1 MRRRRRRGVSTR
13 CVSALALA
21 LVLAWVFIITHLL
34 SIPETP
40 APTPERPHTHAGRK
54 NHTKRKHHRHRRKKR
69 TPAPTAA
76 PTNELKKAHCWPF
89 NRQGR
94 YVKNTI
100 QKPVNKWRRF
110 RVGPRKDLE
119 NFVAPMLKKLGLL
132 QTKYMDWN
140 VYVGLQ
146 FKPDYEK
153 NYLVAPEGA
162 LITSIPGLKEVF
174 GDKEAFA
181 RLWSSCAQQVASLP
195 INDGEKQKICSF
207 TRPAVNAVHKMTDV
221 GPQLAVEGG
230 AQAFFDIVDTP
241 SAWIVKPQRRY
252 LSLGMHL
259 AVLRERDAASLD
271 TLAAWLS
278 KEVPVEE
285 KLPHY
290 RTKQPGEFTLQQYVS
305 RPARLDKRKFDLRV
319 WVLITSLEPLTVFM
333 LDVAFPKISVVDYT
347 AWDFP
352 ANSSTV
358 NEKCMHVQL
367 MAAEVCVK
375 KINARHMYPY
385 QYPGV
390 TRPDV
395 HGKVGGRSFF
405 ENLRLLPAS
414 FGALHFCERRRRGRP
429 RERLWP
435 SVAWSG
441 SYTPSTRPI
450 TYRSR
455 AGLDDSEMLGGEEA
469 WREWQERLWPELEA
483 LIMRP
488 LLLAKPALNKHEA
501 RIYGAFDGD
510 LSRKYHRVALV
521 SPDVIYDADAK
532 TWTLEE
538 INTNGLFQLGVDD
551 GGSSFHVDEGYTEAW
566 LQMSGVDEFPN
577 SIKYGK
583 VLEERLDVFCE
594 AEGCTAW
601 ERSVL
606 MRSAH
611 ATAHGNSGWYRVWP
625 PYDCGS
631 TCGPRPSLAE
641 DAGLRALHE
650 RTASP
655 LAKKHWTFLRKLD
668 RTAGLLGG
676 DGEYPDYVV

>member
-1 MRRRRRRGVSTR
+1 MRRRKRRGVSTR

-54 NHTKRKHHRHRRKKR
+54 NHTKKHHHHRHKKKKR
-69 TPAPTAA
+69 TPAPTSS
-76 PTNELKKAHCWPF
+76 PTHELKQAHCWPF
-89 NRQGR
+89 NRKGR
-94 YVKNTI
+94 YVKDTI

-119 NFVAPMLKKLGLL
+119 NFVAPLLKKLGLL

-181 RLWSSCAQQVASLP
+181 RLWSNCAQQVASLP
-195 INDGEKQKICSF
+195 ITDGEKQRICAF
-207 TRPAVNAVHKMTDV
+207 TKPAINAVHKMTDL

-230 AQAFFDIVDTP
+230 AQALFDLVDTP

-259 AVLRERDAASLD
+259 AVLRESDAASLD

-278 KEVPVEE
+278 REVPVEE

-319 WVLITSLEPLTVFM
+319 WVLITSLEPLQVFM

-358 NEKCMHVQL
+358 SDGVEIKFR
-367 MAAEVCVK
+367 AAYA
-375 KINARHMYPY
+375 IDA
-385 QYPGV
+385 
-390 TRPDV
+390 T
-395 HGKVGGRSFF
+395 
-405 ENLRLLPAS
+405 
-414 FGALHFCERRRRGRP
+414 
-429 RERLWP
+429 
-435 SVAWSG
+435 
-441 SYTPSTRPI
+441 
-450 TYRSR
+450 
-455 AGLDDSEMLGGEEA
+455 
-469 WREWQERLWPELEA
+469 
-483 LIMRP
+483 
-488 LLLAKPALNKHEA
+488 
-501 RIYGAFDGD
+501 
-510 LSRKYHRVALV
+510 LS
-521 SPDVIYDADAK
+521 P
-532 TWTLEE
+532 
-538 INTNGLFQLGVDD
+538 
-551 GGSSFHVDEGYTEAW
+551 
-566 LQMSGVDEFPN
+566 
-577 SIKYGK
+577 
-583 VLEERLDVFCE
+583 
-594 AEGCTAW
+594 
-601 ERSVL
+601 
-606 MRSAH
+606 
-611 ATAHGNSGWYRVWP
+611 
-625 PYDCGS
+625 
-631 TCGPRPSLAE
+631 
-641 DAGLRALHE
+641 
-650 RTASP
+650 
-655 LAKKHWTFLRKLD
+655 
-668 RTAGLLGG
+668 
-676 DGEYPDYVV
+676 

>member
-1 MRRRRRRGVSTR
+1 MPRHMNRRKRRGVSTR

-21 LVLAWVFIITHLL
+21 LVLAWVFMITHLL
-34 SIPETP
+34 SQEPTP
-40 APTPERPHTHAGRK
+40 APTPEKPHTHTGRK
-54 NHTKRKHHRHRRKKR
+54 NHTKKHHRRHKKKKR
-69 TPAPTAA
+69 TPAPTAS
-76 PTNELKKAHCWPF
+76 PTNELKAAHCWPF

-181 RLWSSCAQQVASLP
+181 RLWSNCAQQVASLP
-195 INDGEKQKICSF
+195 ITDGEKQKICSF
-207 TRPAVNAVHKMTDV
+207 TRPAINAVHKMTDV

-259 AVLRERDAASLD
+259 AVLRESDAASLD
-271 TLAAWLS
+271 TLASWLS

-290 RTKQPGEFTLQQYVS
+290 RTKQPGEFTLQQYVA

-352 ANSSTV
+352 ANASTV

-405 ENLRLLPAS
+405 ENLRL
-414 FGALHFCERRRRGRP
+414 
-429 RERLWP
+429 
-435 SVAWSG
+435 
-441 SYTPSTRPI
+441 
-450 TYRSR
+450 
-455 AGLDDSEMLGGEEA
+455 DDNDLLGGEEA

-488 LLLAKPALNKHEA
+488 LLLAKPALHKHEA
-501 RIYGAFDGD
+501 RIYGEFDGD

-577 SIKYGK
+577 SHKYQK
-583 VLEERLDVFCE
+583 ILEERLNDFCE
-594 AEGCTAW
+594 SEGCTEW
-601 ERSVL
+601 EKSVL

-611 ATAHGNSGWYRVWP
+611 ATAHVNSGWYRVWP
-625 PYDCGS
+625 PYDCGQE
-631 TCGPRPSLAE
+631 CGPRSTLE
-641 DAGLRALHE
+641 KDAGLRALHE

-676 DGEYPDYVV
+676 DGEYPNYVV

>member
-1 MRRRRRRGVSTR
+1 MRRRKRRGVSTR

-21 LVLAWVFIITHLL
+21 LVLAWVFMITHLL
-34 SIPETP
+34 SQEPTP
-40 APTPERPHTHAGRK
+40 APTPEKPHTHAGRK
-54 NHTKRKHHRHRRKKR
+54 NHTKKHHHRHHRKKR
-69 TPAPTAA
+69 TPAPTAS
-76 PTNELKKAHCWPF
+76 PTYQLKQAHCWPF
-89 NRQGR
+89 NRKGR
-94 YVKNTI
+94 YVKDTP
-100 QKPVNKWRRF
+100 QKPVNKFRRF

-119 NFVAPMLKKLGLL
+119 NFVAPLLKKLGLL

-181 RLWSSCAQQVASLP
+181 RLWSSCAKDVSSLP
-195 INDGEKQKICSF
+195 ITDGEKQRICGF
-207 TRPAVNAVHKMTDV
+207 TRPAINAVHKMTDL

-259 AVLRERDAASLD
+259 AVLREEDALSLD
-271 TLAAWLS
+271 SLASWLS

-305 RPARLDKRKFDLRV
+305 RPARLDRRKFDLRV

-333 LDVAFPKISVVDYT
+333 LDVAFPKISVVDYE

-385 QYPGV
+385 QYPGI

-405 ENLRLLPAS
+405 ENLRLDN
-414 FGALHFCERRRRGRP
+414 E
-429 RERLWP
+429 
-435 SVAWSG
+435 
-441 SYTPSTRPI
+441 
-450 TYRSR
+450 
-455 AGLDDSEMLGGEEA
+455 DMLGGEEA
-469 WREWQERLWPELEA
+469 WRRWQETLWPQLEA

-488 LLLAKPALNKHEA
+488 LLLAKPALHKHEA
-501 RIYGAFDGD
+501 RIYGEFDGS

-521 SPDVIYDADAK
+521 SPDVIYDADTK

-577 SIKYGK
+577 SHKYQK
-583 VLEERLDVFCE
+583 VLEERLDDFCE
-594 AEGCTAW
+594 SEGCSARD
-601 ERSVL
+601 RSVL
-606 MRSAH
+606 ERSAH
-611 ATAHGNSGWYRVWP
+611 ATAHVNSGWYRVWP
-625 PYDCGS
+625 PYDCGQE
-631 TCGPRPSLAE
+631 CGPRTTLDK

-650 RTASP
+650 RTASS
-655 LAKKHWTFLRKLD
+655 LAKKHWKFLRKLD
-668 RTAGLLGG
+668 RTAGVEREG

>member
-1 MRRRRRRGVSTR
+1 MRRRKRRGVSTR
-13 CVSALALA
+13 CISAVALA
-21 LVLAWVFIITHLL
+21 LVLAWVFMITHLL
-34 SIPETP
+34 SQEKP
-40 APTPERPHTHAGRK
+40 APTPEKPHTHQGRK
-54 NHTKRKHHRHRRKKR
+54 NHTKKKHHHRRHKKR
-69 TPAPTAA
+69 TPAPTAS
-76 PTNELKKAHCWPF
+76 PTYQLKQAHCWPF
-89 NRQGR
+89 NRKGR
-94 YVKNTI
+94 YVKDAQ
-100 QKPVNKWRRF
+100 QKPVDKFRRF

-119 NFVAPMLKKLGLL
+119 NFVAPLLKKLGLL

-181 RLWSSCAQQVASLP
+181 RLWSSCAKDVSSLP
-195 INDGEKQKICSF
+195 ITDGEKQRICSF
-207 TRPAVNAVHKMTDV
+207 TRPAVNAVHKMTDL

-230 AQAFFDIVDTP
+230 ARAFFDIVDTP

-259 AVLRERDAASLD
+259 AVLRESDAASLD

-290 RTKQPGEFTLQQYVS
+290 RTKQPGEFTLQQYVA
-305 RPARLDKRKFDLRV
+305 RPARLDRRKFDLRV

-333 LDVAFPKISVVDYT
+333 LDVAFPKISVVDYE

-358 NEKCMHVQL
+358 NDKCMHVQL

-375 KINARHMYPY
+375 HIDARHMYPY

-405 ENLRLLPAS
+405 ENLRLDN
-414 FGALHFCERRRRGRP
+414 E
-429 RERLWP
+429 
-435 SVAWSG
+435 
-441 SYTPSTRPI
+441 
-450 TYRSR
+450 
-455 AGLDDSEMLGGEEA
+455 DMLRGEEA
-469 WREWQERLWPELEA
+469 WQRWQETLWPELEA

-488 LLLAKPALNKHEA
+488 LLLAKPALHDHEA
-501 RIYGAFDGD
+501 RIYGEFDGS

-521 SPDVIYDADAK
+521 SPDVIYDADTK

-551 GGSSFHVDEGYTEAW
+551 GGASFHVDEGYTEAW

-577 SIKYGK
+577 SHKYQN
-583 VLEERLDVFCE
+583 VLEERLDDFCE
-594 AEGCTAW
+594 AEGCTARD
-601 ERSVL
+601 RSVL

-611 ATAHGNSGWYRVWP
+611 ATAHVNSGWYRVWP
-625 PYDCGS
+625 PYDCGDD
-631 TCGPRPSLAE
+631 CGPRPSLA
-641 DAGLRALHE
+641 DDKGLRALHE

-655 LAKKHWTFLRKLD
+655 LAKKHWKFLRKLD
-668 RTAGLLGG
+668 RTAGVERGG

>member
-54 NHTKRKHHRHRRKKR
+54 NHTKRKHHHRRRKKR

-76 PTNELKKAHCWPF
+76 PTNELKQAHCWPF

-94 YVKNTI
+94 YVKDTQ
-100 QKPVNKWRRF
+100 QKPVNKFRRF

-119 NFVAPMLKKLGLL
+119 NFVAPLLKKLGLL

-195 INDGEKQKICSF
+195 ITDGEKQRICSF
-207 TRPAVNAVHKMTDV
+207 TRPAVNAVHKMTDQ

-259 AVLRERDAASLD
+259 AVLRESDAASLD

-278 KEVPVEE
+278 REVPVEE

-352 ANSSTV
+352 ANRSTV

-375 KINARHMYPY
+375 KIEDARHMYPY
-385 QYPGV
+385 AYPGV

-405 ENLRLLPAS
+405 ENLRL
-414 FGALHFCERRRRGRP
+414 
-429 RERLWP
+429 
-435 SVAWSG
+435 
-441 SYTPSTRPI
+441 
-450 TYRSR
+450 
-455 AGLDDSEMLGGEEA
+455 DDNDLLGGEEA

-488 LLLAKPALNKHEA
+488 LLLAKPALHKHEA
-501 RIYGAFDGD
+501 RIYGEFDGD

-577 SIKYGK
+577 SHKYGK
-583 VLEERLDVFCE
+583 VLEERLNAFCE
-594 AEGCTAW
+594 SEGCTEW
-601 ERSVL
+601 DRSVL

-611 ATAHGNSGWYRVWP
+611 ATAHVNSGWYRVWP

-631 TCGPRPSLAE
+631 KCGPRPSLAE

-650 RTASP
+650 RSASS